1 MEGAS
6 AARSLVPF
14 PSVPCVTFKQGLL
27 TALSTDGTT
36 GEATLQVGAG
46 R

>member
-14 PSVPCVTFKQGLL
+14 PSVPCVTFMQGLL